1 MENYMRVVIC
11 IPDLEERVFCIKR
24 IESLSKT
31 DGIDL
36 TVNEV
41 NAAVIR
47 DSYFDLMDFDDAD
60 LIYIGIDSSF
70 NGISVAKSIRKAGI
84 NAIIVFFTR
93 VKEAVFDAFDVEAL
107 HYLVD
112 GQISVAK
119 FDEVFRKAVTRAE
132 SRIQAS
138 IVLNCAGE
146 QRRILISQIY
156 YFEVF
161 NRIVTVHYRDG
172 TFEFYST
179 LSRLEDS
186 LARRG
191 FVRVHRAYLVSERYI
206 ASIRQREITLLNGTT
221 IPVGG
226 KYINNIQLH

>member
-1 MENYMRVVIC
+1 MRVFIC
-11 IPDLEERVFCIKR
+11 IPDLEERAFCRKR
-24 IESLSKT
+24 IYLLSKAE
-31 DGIDL
+31 GIEL
-36 TVNEV
+36 TIHEIKTEEV
-41 NAAVIR
+41 KEN
-47 DSYFDLMDFDDAD
+47 YFDMIDFDDAD
-60 LIYIGIDSSF
+60 LIYIGVDNDF
-70 NGISVAKSIRKAGI
+70 NGINIAKSIRKAGI

-93 VKEAVFDAFDVEAL
+93 FKEAVFDAFDVEAL

-112 GQISVAK
+112 GKISVSK
-119 FDEVFRKAVTRAE
+119 FDEVFRKAVSRAE
-132 SRIQAS
+132 SRTQAS

-146 QRRILISQIY
+146 QRKIIISQIY

-161 NRIVTVHYRDG
+161 NRIVTVYYRDG
-172 TFEFYST
+172 SFEFYST

-206 ASIRQREITLLNGTT
+206 ASIKQKEITLLNGTT

-226 KYINNIQLH
+226 KYINNIQLQ

>member
-1 MENYMRVVIC
+1 MRVFIC
-11 IPDLEERVFCIKR
+11 IPDSEEQSFCRKR
-24 IESLSKT
+24 IYLLSKM
-31 DGIDL
+31 DNIEL
-36 TVNEV
+36 TIHEV
-41 NAAVIR
+41 NAAEICE
-47 DSYFDLMDFDDAD
+47 SHFDFIDFDDSD
-60 LIYIGIDSSF
+60 LIYIGVDSNF
-70 NGISVAKSIRKAGI
+70 NGISIAKSIRKAGI
-84 NAIIVFFTR
+84 NAVIVFFTR
-93 VKEAVFDAFDVEAL
+93 YKEAVFDAFDVEAL

-112 GQISVAK
+112 GKTSVAK
-119 FDEVFRKAVTRAE
+119 FDEVFRKAVSRAE
-132 SRIQAS
+132 SRVQAS

-146 QRRILISQIY
+146 QRKIIISQIY

-161 NRIVTVHYRDG
+161 NRIVTVYYRDG
-172 TFEFYST
+172 SFEFYST

-206 ASIRQREITLLNGTT
+206 ASIKQKEITLLNGTT

>member
-1 MENYMRVVIC
+1 MRVFIC
-11 IPDLEERVFCIKR
+11 IPDSEERAFCRKR
-24 IESLSKT
+24 IYLLSKT
-31 DGIDL
+31 YGIDL
-36 TVNEV
+36 TIHEAK
-41 NAAVIR
+41 AAEIGEN
-47 DSYFDLMDFDDAD
+47 YFDLIDFDDSD
-60 LIYIGIDSSF
+60 LIYIGIDNSF
-70 NGISVAKSIRKAGI
+70 NGISIAKSIRKAGS
-84 NAIIVFFTR
+84 NAVIVFFTR
-93 VKEAVFDAFDVEAL
+93 LKEAVFDAFDVEAL

-112 GQISVAK
+112 GRISVAK
-119 FDEVFRKAVTRAE
+119 FDEVFQKAVSRAE

-146 QRRILISQIY
+146 QRKIIISQIY

-172 TFEFYST
+172 SFEFYST

-206 ASIRQREITLLNGTT
+206 ASIKQKEITLIDGTT

>member
-1 MENYMRVVIC
+1 MRVFIC
-11 IPDLEERVFCIKR
+11 IPDSEERAFCRKR
-24 IESLSKT
+24 IYLLSKT
-31 DGIDL
+31 DGMDL
-36 TVNEV
+36 SIHEV
-41 NAAVIR
+41 KTTEIGE
-47 DSYFDLMDFDDAD
+47 SYFDFIDFDNAD
-60 LIYIGIDSSF
+60 LIYIGVDSSF
-70 NGISVAKSIRKAGI
+70 NGINAAKSIRKAGI
-84 NAIIVFFTR
+84 NAVIVFFTR
-93 VKEAVFDAFDVEAL
+93 LKEAVFEAFDVEAF

-112 GQISVAK
+112 GKISVAK
-119 FDEVFRKAVTRAE
+119 FDEVFRKAVSRAE
-132 SRIQAS
+132 SRTQAS

-146 QRRILISQIY
+146 QRKIIISQIY

-161 NRIVTVHYRDG
+161 NRIVTVYYRDG
-172 TFEFYST
+172 SFEFYST

-206 ASIRQREITLLNGTT
+206 ASIKQKEITLLNGTT

>member
-1 MENYMRVVIC
+1 MRVFIC
-11 IPDLEERVFCIKR
+11 IPDSEERAFCRKR
-24 IESLSKT
+24 IYLLSKT
-31 DGIDL
+31 YGIDL
-36 TVNEV
+36 TIHEAK
-41 NAAVIR
+41 AAEIGEN
-47 DSYFDLMDFDDAD
+47 YYDLIDFDDSD

-70 NGISVAKSIRKAGI
+70 NGISIAKSIRKAGS
-84 NAIIVFFTR
+84 NAVIVFFTR
-93 VKEAVFDAFDVEAL
+93 LKEAVFDAFDVEAL

-112 GQISVAK
+112 GKISVAK
-119 FDEVFRKAVTRAE
+119 FDEVFQKAVSRAE

-146 QRRILISQIY
+146 QRKIIISQIY

-172 TFEFYST
+172 SFEFYST

-206 ASIRQREITLLNGTT
+206 ASIKQKEITLIDGTT

>member
-1 MENYMRVVIC
+1 MRVFIC
-11 IPDLEERVFCIKR
+11 IPDSEERAFCKKR
-24 IESLSKT
+24 IYLLSKT
-31 DGIDL
+31 DGIEL
-36 TVNEV
+36 TIHEV
-41 NAAVIR
+41 NCAENGE
-47 DSYFDLMDFDDAD
+47 SYFDFMDFDDAD
-60 LIYIGIDSSF
+60 LIYIGINNSF
-70 NGISVAKSIRKAGI
+70 NGIRIAKSIRKAGI
-84 NAIIVFFTR
+84 NAVIIFFTR
-93 VKEAVFDAFDVEAL
+93 FKEAVFDAFDVEAL

-112 GQISVAK
+112 GRISVAK
-119 FDEVFRKAVTRAE
+119 FDEVFRKAVSRAE

-138 IVLNCAGE
+138 IILNCAGE
-146 QRRILISQIY
+146 QRKIIISQIY

-161 NRIVTVHYRDG
+161 NRIVTVYYRDG

-206 ASIRQREITLLNGTT
+206 TSIKQNEIQLLNGTT
-221 IPVGG
+221 IPVGR

>member
-1 MENYMRVVIC
+1 MRVFIC
-11 IPDLEERVFCIKR
+11 IPDAEEQSFCRKR
-24 IESLSKT
+24 IYLLSKM
-31 DGIDL
+31 DNIEL
-36 TVNEV
+36 TIHEV
-41 NAAVIR
+41 NATEICE
-47 DSYFDLMDFDDAD
+47 SHFDFIDFDDSD
-60 LIYIGIDSSF
+60 LIYIGVDSNF
-70 NGISVAKSIRKAGI
+70 NGISIAKSIRKAGI
-84 NAIIVFFTR
+84 NAVIVFFTR
-93 VKEAVFDAFDVEAL
+93 YKEAVFDAFDVEAL

-112 GQISVAK
+112 GKTSVAK
-119 FDEVFRKAVTRAE
+119 FDEVFRKAVSRAE
-132 SRIQAS
+132 SRVQAS

-146 QRRILISQIY
+146 QRKIIISQIY

-161 NRIVTVHYRDG
+161 NRIVTVYYRDG
-172 TFEFYST
+172 SFEFYST

-206 ASIRQREITLLNGTT
+206 ASIKQKEITLLNGTT

>member
-1 MENYMRVVIC
+1 MRVVIC

-47 DSYFDLMDFDDAD
+47 DSYFDLVDFDDAD
-60 LIYIGIDSSF
+60 LIYIGVSSNF
-70 NGISVAKSIRKAGI
+70 NGIGIAKSIRKSGT
-84 NAIIVFFTR
+84 NAVIVFFTR

-112 GQISVAK
+112 GQISAAK

-161 NRIVTVHYRDG
+161 NRIVTVYYRDG

-179 LSRLEDS
+179 LTRLEDS

>member
-1 MENYMRVVIC
+1 MRVVIC
-11 IPDLEERVFCIKR
+11 IPDLEERSFCRKR

-41 NAAVIR
+41 KFAENR
-47 DSYFDLMDFDDAD
+47 DINSDLMNFDDAD
-60 LIYIGIDSSF
+60 LIYIGVDSNF
-70 NGISVAKSIRKAGI
+70 NGISIAKAIRKAGI
-84 NAIIVFFTR
+84 NAIIVFYTR

-112 GQISVAK
+112 GQISVSK
-119 FDEVFRKAVTRAE
+119 FDEVFRKAVSRAE

-146 QRRILISQIY
+146 QRKILISQIY

-161 NRIVTVHYRDG
+161 NRIVTVYYRDG

-179 LSRLEDS
+179 LTRLEDS